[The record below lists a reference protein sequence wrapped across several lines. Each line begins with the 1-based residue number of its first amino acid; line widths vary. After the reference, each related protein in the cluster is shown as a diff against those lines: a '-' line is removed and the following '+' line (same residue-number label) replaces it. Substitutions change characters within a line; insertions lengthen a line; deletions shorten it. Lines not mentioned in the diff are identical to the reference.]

1 MARRWASDPSNREAT
16 VYVVRWAFSVNASR
30 AKNPKN
36 RTQLKLPGFVG
47 ESLLFEFD
55 RWLRHSQKSDS
66 KKPLPNW
73 KGFFAAI

>member
-1 MARRWASDPSNREAT
+1 MARRWASDPSNKGAT
-16 VYVVRWAFSVNASR
+16 VYVVRWAFSANAIR

-66 KKPLPNW
+66 KNPLPVW
-73 KGFFAAI
+73 KGVFAAI

>member
-30 AKNPKN
+30 AKNPKS

-55 RWLRHSQKSDS
+55 RWLRDSQKSDS
-66 KKPLPNW
+66 KNPLPNW
-73 KGFFAAI
+73 QGVFAVV